1 MYTLENAHRSESC
14 SENLTVRRSGGSGAQ
29 VADPVAMWS
38 YNRDQHHFE
47 YITADIERITGYA
60 SDEFHDFRKW
70 LAIVHPADLPCFQD
84 LYRKASMGS
93 PGECEYRII
102 RADGRIRRVYT
113 KIVSRRSSA
122 RRGGRVDGLLMDIT
136 NRKTSKETL
145 RGQEQL
151 MDRPPSS
158 TIEDQS
164 LEKVSEAGLQAPPNW
179 LLRLMFQISEN
190 GRKRLSQDLH
200 DAVLQDQMALYRYL
214 NQVLTDEPLAP
225 EAHKQLEAISQ
236 GLLDVIYQIRLV
248 CNDLRPPLL
257 KEEGLV
263 SSLESLFEHTQLR
276 SDYSILFDAN
286 VIYAEIAED
295 HAIGLYR
302 IVQEL
307 LANASKH
314 SGANQ
319 VTFRLLSTKAG
330 FQLIYKDN
338 GIGMDTEKTGTSSVS
353 MGLRGIKERVRSMNG
368 TIVLQSFPNQGLS
381 IRIHIPLSP
390 KD

>member
-1 MYTLENAHRSESC
+1 
-14 SENLTVRRSGGSGAQ
+14 
-29 VADPVAMWS
+29 MWS
-38 YNRDQHHFE
+38 YNWDQRHFE
-47 YITADIERITGYA
+47 YITADIQRITGYS
-60 SDEFHDFRKW
+60 SDEFRDFRKW
-70 LAIVHPADLPCFQD
+70 IAIVHPADLPCFQN
-84 LYRKASMGS
+84 LYRKASTGLS
-93 PGECEYRII
+93 GECEYRII

-113 KIVSRRSSA
+113 KVVSRRSPA
-122 RRGGRVDGLLMDIT
+122 RRGGRVDGLTMDIT
-136 NRKTSKETL
+136 NRKPSEETL
-145 RGQEQL
+145 HWQEQRT
-151 MDRPPSS
+151 DRPLSS
-158 TIEDQS
+158 AIEGQS
-164 LEKVSEAGLQAPPNW
+164 LERLPEGSLQAPPNW

-200 DAVLQDQMALYRYL
+200 DAVLQDQMALYRHL

-263 SSLESLFEHTQLR
+263 SSLELLFEHTQLR
-276 SDYSILFDAN
+276 SDYSILFDAD
-286 VIYAEIAED
+286 VIHAEIAED
-295 HAIGLYR
+295 HATGLYR

-314 SGANQ
+314 SEANQ
-319 VTFRLLSTKAG
+319 VTFRLISTKAG

-338 GIGMDTEKTGTSSVS
+338 GIGMDTEKTGTSFVS

-368 TIVLQSFPNQGLS
+368 TIVLQSFPNRGLS